1 VIWKDAVSKD
11 TGRFKGII
19 PMPQLK
25 NGVLLWRMGAV
36 LTSRFCA
43 LITGGRV
50 TEKKTENISS
60 TFAKTKSTV
69 CSHII
74 PNFIP
79 LLKNI
84 NSE

>member
-1 VIWKDAVSKD
+1 MIWKDAVSKD

-50 TEKKTENISS
+50 TEKKRRILVVHSQKLNQQYVAI
-60 TFAKTKSTV
+60 
-69 CSHII
+69 
-74 PNFIP
+74 
-79 LLKNI
+79 
-84 NSE
+84 